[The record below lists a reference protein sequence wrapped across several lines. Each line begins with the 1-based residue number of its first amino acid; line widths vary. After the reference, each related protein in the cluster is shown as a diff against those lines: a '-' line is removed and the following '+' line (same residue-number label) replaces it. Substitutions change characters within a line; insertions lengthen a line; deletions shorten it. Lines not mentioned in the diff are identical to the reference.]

1 MIYEFVIAPASRARL
16 PLARICSYC
25 VSRYLMNPWADLRH
39 YICPASVSNQ
49 LRESL
54 FEFYLPRRHNFCL
67 LLSFSI
73 KIIELLVPI
82 YQSDFVILCVKTQIS
97 LFSTL
102 KTNVIKV
109 MENELCWGLNLNR
122 LNSSC
127 YTRVLARLL
136 LIGRLVI
143 VMSRL
148 LLIVKLGFVMT
159 RLLLIGKW
167 AIVVISS

>member
-1 MIYEFVIAPASRARL
+1 M
-16 PLARICSYC
+16 
-25 VSRYLMNPWADLRH
+25 
-39 YICPASVSNQ
+39 
-49 LRESL
+49 
-54 FEFYLPRRHNFCL
+54 
-67 LLSFSI
+67 

-109 MENELCWGLNLNR
+109 MENELCWRLNLNR

-136 LIGRLVI
+136 LIRRLVL

-159 RLLLIGKW
+159 GLLLIGK
-167 AIVVISS
+167 